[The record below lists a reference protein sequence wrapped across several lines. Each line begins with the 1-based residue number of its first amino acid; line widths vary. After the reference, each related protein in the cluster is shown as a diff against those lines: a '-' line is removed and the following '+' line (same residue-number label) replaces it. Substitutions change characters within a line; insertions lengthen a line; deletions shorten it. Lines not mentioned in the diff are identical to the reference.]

1 MRVFVPAGDGIAN
14 EADVCSLI
22 SAKRLELKCLQ
33 MFKSIYEKKL
43 KILFI
48 TNFWIFL
55 LKYKYLIAFNN

>member
-48 TNFWIFL
+48 TNF
-55 LKYKYLIAFNN
+55 